1 MGFAILWVMYF
12 HMPLKFATE
21 IGWFTHRIGFYGV
34 DIFLF
39 LSGLGVYFSLMKR
52 PNVLRFY
59 KARLVR
65 ILPAYVIVACVSY
78 CLLRLDKAS
87 ALDFFYY
94 ISGIGYWTRHT
105 RFDWYIPTQLAF
117 YLITPLFLFF
127 YKKLGGKKANN
138 IYRNMYVSF
147 RSALYHNV
155 LY

>member
-1 MGFAILWVMYF
+1 MDNLTYKSLSKYRGFLMGFAILWVMYF
-12 HMPLKFATE
+12 HIPLKFATE

-87 ALDFFYY
+87 ALDFFLLH
-94 ISGIGYWTRHT
+94 IRHWLLDT
-105 RFDWYIPTQLAF
+105 AHTIRLVYSD
-117 YLITPLFLFF
+117 
-127 YKKLGGKKANN
+127 
-138 IYRNMYVSF
+138 
-147 RSALYHNV
+147 SACLLPDNSPV
-155 LY
+155 LVLL

>member
-12 HMPLKFATE
+12 HIPLKFATE

-87 ALDFFYY
+87 ALDFS
-94 ISGIGYWTRHT
+94 I
-105 RFDWYIPTQLAF
+105 
-117 YLITPLFLFF
+117 
-127 YKKLGGKKANN
+127 
-138 IYRNMYVSF
+138 IYRASDIGHGTHDSIGIF
-147 RSALYHNV
+147 RLSLPFT
-155 LY
+155 

>member
-12 HMPLKFATE
+12 HIPIPAKFIVTDV
-21 IGWFTHRIGFYGV
+21 GWFIHRIGFYGV

-65 ILPAYVIVACVSY
+65 ILPAYVIVVCVSY

-87 ALDFFYY
+87 ALDFSITYPALV
-94 ISGIGYWTRHT
+94 IGRITLILIGI
-105 RFDWYIPTQLAF
+105 
-117 YLITPLFLFF
+117 
-127 YKKLGGKKANN
+127 
-138 IYRNMYVSF
+138 F
-147 RSALYHNV
+147 RLSLPFT
-155 LY
+155 

>member
-12 HMPLKFATE
+12 HIPIKSVTE
-21 IGWFTHRIGFYGV
+21 VGWFIHRIGFYGV

-52 PNVLRFY
+52 PNVLGFY
-59 KARLVR
+59 RARLAR
-65 ILPAYVIVACVSY
+65 ILPAYIIVACVSY
-78 CLLRLDKAS
+78 CFLRLDKAS

-94 ISGIGYWTRHT
+94 ISGVGYWTRHT

-127 YKKLGGKKANN
+127 YKKLGGKG
-138 IYRNMYVSF
+138 R
-147 RSALYHNV
+147 
-155 LY
+155 